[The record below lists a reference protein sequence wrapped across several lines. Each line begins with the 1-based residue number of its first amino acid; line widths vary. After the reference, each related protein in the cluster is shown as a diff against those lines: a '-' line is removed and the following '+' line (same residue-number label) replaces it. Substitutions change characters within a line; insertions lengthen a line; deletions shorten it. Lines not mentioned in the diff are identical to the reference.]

1 MSRSFQLGWRK
12 LAVSP
17 QHMFLLDS
25 NERSR
30 KTSRV
35 YEASYPKIAAHL
47 SIVNQSAGPPSYSC
61 TCAGEHCS
69 VSEARFSA
77 AKVYGRNW
85 GFASAR
91 ILSEARFSAAKVCW
105 RNWGFAS
112 ARILSEARVS
122 AAKVYGRNWGF
133 ASARILSEARFSAAK
148 VCWRNWDFASA
159 GIFSE
164 ARVSAAKVSAE
175 VIGKAFGI

>member
-12 LAVSP
+12 LAVTP

-69 VSEARFSA
+69 VSEAR
-77 AKVYGRNW
+77 V
-85 GFASAR
+85 
-91 ILSEARFSAAKVCW
+91 SAAKVCW

-133 ASARILSEARFSAAK
+133 ASARILSEARVSAAK

-164 ARVSAAKVSAE
+164 AKFPQPKSPQR
-175 VIGKAFGI
+175 